1 MRLSHSLEWDCVYG
15 ILDYGGGPLWG
26 VVCEERSRRLEG
38 EIMWGEGGEGKR
50 GGTGEGG
57 SRPRSPHP
65 PPPTV
70 HPASD

>member
-1 MRLSHSLEWDCVYG
+1 MVVALYGAGGVRRGLED
-15 ILDYGGGPLWG
+15 
-26 VVCEERSRRLEG
+26 LEG
-38 EIMWGEGGEGKR
+38 EIMWGEGGEGER

-70 HPASD
+70 RPASD